1 MASMRSVTV
10 IWEPHAE
17 QFSATGTHLGHT
29 IEINA
34 PRLDPDAPPTGF
46 SPTELLLAGAGACA
60 AWDVIGIMRKRRRP
74 LTSLAVRVEGHQT
87 QKPPHAYDLL
97 RLHFTV
103 SGHDLDEAELR
114 RVLRLSLDR
123 YCSVLAT
130 IRPATKIE
138 ETIEIVDVPAAGG
151 AAGGAARDLTA

>member
-1 MASMRSVTV
+1 MVPMRSVTV
-10 IWEPHAE
+10 TWDPGAE
-17 QFSATGTHLGHT
+17 RFSASGTHLDHA

-34 PRLDPDAPPTGF
+34 PHLERDASPTGF

-60 AWDVIGIMRKRRRP
+60 AWDVIEIMRKRRRP
-74 LTSLAVRVEGHQT
+74 LSGLAVRVDGRQADK
-87 QKPPHAYDLL
+87 QPWAYDLL

-103 SGHDLDEAELR
+103 SGQDLEEEELR

-130 IRPATKIE
+130 IRPAARIE
-138 ETIEIVDVPAAGG
+138 ETIEIVDVL
-151 AAGGAARDLTA
+151 AAGGAARDLPV